1 MSRLQSANSKKKTFF
16 KPEKRIFVWVD
27 QVKNP
32 VLMVTVSEEKE
43 AFDIANLAKSL
54 FGDQKLEM
62 TIIDMSSDN
71 SIIIEKFNQLFSIKN
86 PKEEGVT
93 PEKSTKPL
101 FSNRE
106 LEILQLIAREYTNE
120 EIADKLCLAKRTV
133 DNHRVNLMQRANAKN
148 TAGLM
153 GYAFRNGL
161 LV

>member
-16 KPEKRIFVWVD
+16 KPEKRFFVWAD
-27 QVKNP
+27 QVEIP

>member
-1 MSRLQSANSKKKTFF
+1 
-16 KPEKRIFVWVD
+16 
-27 QVKNP
+27 
-32 VLMVTVSEEKE
+32 MVTVSEEKE

>member
-1 MSRLQSANSKKKTFF
+1 MSRLQSANSKKNTFF
-16 KPEKRIFVWVD
+16 KPEKRIFVWAD
-27 QVKNP
+27 QVEIP

-71 SIIIEKFNQLFSIKN
+71 SIIIEKFSQLFSIKN